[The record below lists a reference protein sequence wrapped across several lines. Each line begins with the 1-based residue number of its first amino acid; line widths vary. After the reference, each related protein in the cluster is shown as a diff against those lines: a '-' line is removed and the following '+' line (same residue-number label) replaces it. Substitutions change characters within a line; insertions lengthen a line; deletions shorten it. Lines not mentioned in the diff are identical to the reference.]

1 MLKNKHA
8 YALLL
13 IFIAGFI
20 LITVKGLKTAQPGD
34 ENAYY
39 YMGKM
44 VWEGKVPYRDF
55 FYAHP
60 PLHVYLL
67 ALAYGIFG
75 FNIIILKFIPLAST
89 LVSAFFVFKIAQE
102 KFGNP
107 EAVISSLLF
116 LSSYSILF
124 NSVFSFGIE
133 IAAMFLISGFYFL
146 WNKDNYIA
154 SGILFG
160 LAGITRLLA
169 LIPILVI
176 FAAIFLSSKKNF
188 IRLSSA
194 FLIIFLLVNGA
205 FIMLFGNDYIIPVY
219 MYHLLKNPG
228 SGENFREY
236 YDILKLNWIL
246 FSSALLFLFAKDR
259 KQANIFAAV
268 SIVYLMFLVALKKLF
283 GFYFIA
289 VFPFLAIA
297 AGYSLVNVFKRLNLR
312 GKLRV
317 FILILI
323 SSVFAWNLASD
334 VMFLEKV
341 GFTGF
346 ERGKDLAAFINS
358 NSGKG
363 TLLFGDD
370 SAVPFLA
377 LLTNKKIA
385 LNFADTNNEVFI
397 SGVRDLSNVLGNLKG
412 KDVLFIIRSKQGISY
427 FSEVKSF
434 LNTNCDLLSRFY
446 DKTEGSYLVYRCR

>member
-13 IFIAGFI
+13 IFIAVFI
-20 LITVKGLKTAQPGD
+20 LITVKGVKTAQPGD
-34 ENAYY
+34 ENVYY

-44 VWEGKVPYRDF
+44 VWEGKVPYKDF

-60 PLHVYLL
+60 PLHVYLM

-75 FNIIILKFIPLAST
+75 FNIVILKFIPLASA
-89 LVSAFFVFKIAQE
+89 LVSAFFVFRIAKE
-102 KFGNP
+102 KFGNS

-116 LSSYSILF
+116 LSSYSIIF

-146 WNKDNYIA
+146 WNKNNYIV
-154 SGILFG
+154 SGMLFG

-169 LIPILVI
+169 LIPILAI
-176 FAAIFLSSKKNF
+176 FAAVFLSGKKKL

-205 FIMLFGNDYIIPVY
+205 FIMLFGNSYLIPVY
-219 MYHLLKNPG
+219 KYHLLKSLG

-236 YDILKLNWIL
+236 AGILRLNWII
-246 FSSALLFLFAKDR
+246 FSSALLFLFVKER
-259 KQANIFAAV
+259 KQANIFAVV
-268 SIVYLMFLVALKKLF
+268 SIVYLISLLALKKLF

-289 VFPFLAIA
+289 AFPFLAIA
-297 AGYSLVNVFKRLNLR
+297 AGYSLVNVFKRL
-312 GKLRV
+312 KLPRKLGF
-317 FILILI
+317 FILIFILSI
-323 SSVFAWNLASD
+323 FAWNLASD

-346 ERGKDLAAFINS
+346 ERGKDLAGFISS

-370 SAVPFLA
+370 SAVPLLA

-385 LNFADTNNEVFI
+385 LDFADTNNEVFI
-397 SGVRDLSNVLGNLKG
+397 SGVRNLKNVLDNLKG
-412 KDVLFIIRSKQGISY
+412 KDILFVARSAQGISY
-427 FSEVKSF
+427 FSEVKEF
-434 LNTNCDLLSRFY
+434 LNINCDLLSRFY

>member
-13 IFIAGFI
+13 IFIAVFI
-20 LITVKGLKTAQPGD
+20 LITFKGLETAQPGD
-34 ENAYY
+34 ENVYY

-75 FNIIILKFIPLAST
+75 FNIIILKLIPLASA
-89 LVSAFFVFKIAQE
+89 LVSAFFVFRIAKE
-102 KFGNP
+102 KFGNS

-116 LSSYSILF
+116 LSSYSIMF
-124 NSVFSFGIE
+124 NSVFSFGTE

-146 WNKDNYIA
+146 WNKNNYIV

-176 FAAIFLSSKKNF
+176 FAAILLSDKKNF

-205 FIMLFGNDYIIPVY
+205 FIMLFGNDYLTPVY
-219 MYHLLKNPG
+219 VYHLLKSPA
-228 SGENFREY
+228 SAENLSEY
-236 YDILKLNWIL
+236 AGILKLNWIL
-246 FSSALLFLFAKDR
+246 FSSALLFLFAKER
-259 KQANIFAAV
+259 KQAGIFAV
-268 SIVYLMFLVALKKLF
+268 ISIVYLIFLFTLKKLF

-297 AGYSLVNVFKRLNLR
+297 AGCSLVNVFKRIKPK
-312 GKLRV
+312 GKLRF

-323 SSVFAWNLASD
+323 SSIFAWNLSSD
-334 VMFLEKV
+334 VLFLEKV
-341 GFTGF
+341 GFAGF
-346 ERGKDLAAFINS
+346 ERGKDLAGFINS

-370 SAVPFLA
+370 SAVPLLA

-385 LNFADTNNEVFI
+385 LDFADTNNEVFI
-397 SGVRDLSNVLGNLKG
+397 SGVGDLKKVLDNLKG
-412 KDVLFIIRSKQGISY
+412 KDVLFIVRSKQGISY
-427 FSEVKSF
+427 FSEVKNF
-434 LNTNCDLLSRFY
+434 LNTNCDLLSGFY